1 MSFRQLTKIGIYF
14 VTLRQINYTTD
25 NYMKK
30 FIALIAAVLLPLM
43 VFGQAQIDTKK
54 KKISDFTQK
63 VTKIVLT
70 GNPVHDAYMK
80 KNIAAKWR
88 VSPFEYCTLSEYEGL
103 KSNPAYYFLLTTK
116 GQFKK
121 ESEPGL
127 TFLTLVKG
135 GADAAQGIDQML
147 EIVSFPFA
155 SADDSSGREYVF
167 MPAFIDIIQNYALDS
182 MENDISAY
190 SGLANYSMNISKSGN
205 MTLVFS
211 QTDLSSDVTPVLKS
225 QCFDENVFVLEE
237 EDADEYLTEES
248 SNTLVSYV
256 ASPSEGK
263 PGSFCYK
270 MLIDPQ
276 SNTLYYFRKHKISK
290 KFGPGFLAED
300 IRRITAVRK

>member
-1 MSFRQLTKIGIYF
+1 
-14 VTLRQINYTTD
+14 
-25 NYMKK
+25 MKK
-30 FIALIAAVLLPLM
+30 FIVLAVSLLLPFM

-54 KKISDFTQK
+54 MKISDFTQK
-63 VTKIVLT
+63 VTKVVLT
-70 GNPVHDAYMK
+70 GNPIHDSYLK
-80 KNIAAKWR
+80 TRVAAKWHA
-88 VSPFEYCTLSEYEGL
+88 SPFEFCTLDEYESL
-103 KSNPAYYFLLTTK
+103 KSSDAYYFLLTAK

-135 GADAAQGIDQML
+135 GSAAANGIGDML

-155 SADDSSGREYVF
+155 SAEEPSGREYVF
-167 MPAFIDIIQNYALDS
+167 MEAFLDIIQNYALDS
-182 MENDISAY
+182 MENDVNGY
-190 SGLANYSMNISKSGN
+190 TGLPNYSMNISKSGN

-211 QTDLSSDVTPVLKS
+211 ETDLASEVTPQVRNI
-225 QCFDENVFVLEE
+225 CFDENVFVLDE
-237 EDADEYLTEES
+237 EDADEYLVPEK

-256 ASPSEGK
+256 AAPANAK

-276 SNTLYYFRKHKISK
+276 TNTLYYFRKHKISK

-300 IRRITAVRK
+300 IKRITAPRKK